1 LVDHPPGHLRGALN
15 VVLGAASDV
24 SKDDLVLVG
33 ANFVAIRFSNH
44 EPASFWGAV
53 TRNAQAA
60 ILAVRRI
67 AFPRGPALAG
77 AQLLDIAAF
86 FALS

>member
-1 LVDHPPGHLRGALN
+1 
-15 VVLGAASDV
+15 
-24 SKDDLVLVG
+24 
-33 ANFVAIRFSNH
+33 VAIRFSNH